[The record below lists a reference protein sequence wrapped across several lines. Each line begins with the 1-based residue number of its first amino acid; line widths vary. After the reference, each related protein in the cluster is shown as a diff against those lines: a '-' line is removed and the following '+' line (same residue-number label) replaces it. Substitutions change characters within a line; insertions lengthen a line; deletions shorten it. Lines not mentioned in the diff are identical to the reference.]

1 MMPHAQKAAIFN
13 KDEARTDWHDA
24 SLWMVRNKRDF
35 AVSEIPEWEF
45 LREFASDIKMH
56 TLSKLD
62 DYLESFEKAAIQNGA
77 IVHWAA
83 NAKEHNDIVLSILNK
98 HQAKKMVKS
107 KSMLT
112 EECHLN
118 EFLEHHNIEVIDSDL
133 GERIIQMLNEPPS
146 HIVLPAIHLKKEEI
160 GELFHRELHTE
171 KGATDPQYL
180 TEAARHH
187 LREKFHTA
195 QVALTGVNFGI
206 AETGEIVVCT
216 NEGNA
221 DMGVHLTPVQIH
233 SMGIEKLIPRRSDLA
248 VFTRLLARSATG
260 QPVTVFTSH
269 HRNPKPAGEMHIIL
283 VDNGRTEQ
291 LGKPDFRSSLKCIR
305 CGACMN
311 TCPIYRR
318 SGGHSYETT
327 IPGPIGSILTPG
339 IDLKKHGQL
348 PFASTLCGSC
358 TDVCPVKIDIH
369 TQLYKWR
376 QIVSEAGLPEGGN
389 KTMMSIMGSGLA
401 SPSFFHRLGN
411 IGRKL
416 LRLFPGKERFL
427 SFTVWT
433 KDRDLP
439 KAPVESFREWYAK
452 QNKDGQ

>member
-1 MMPHAQKAAIFN
+1 
-13 KDEARTDWHDA
+13 
-24 SLWMVRNKRDF
+24 
-35 AVSEIPEWEF
+35 
-45 LREFASDIKMH
+45 
-56 TLSKLD
+56 
-62 DYLESFEKAAIQNGA
+62 
-77 IVHWAA
+77 
-83 NAKEHNDIVLSILNK
+83 
-98 HQAKKMVKS
+98 
-107 KSMLT
+107 
-112 EECHLN
+112 
-118 EFLEHHNIEVIDSDL
+118 
-133 GERIIQMLNEPPS
+133 
-146 HIVLPAIHLKKEEI
+146 
-160 GELFHRELHTE
+160 
-171 KGATDPQYL
+171 
-180 TEAARHH
+180 
-187 LREKFHTA
+187 
-195 QVALTGVNFGI
+195 
-206 AETGEIVVCT
+206 
-216 NEGNA
+216 
-221 DMGVHLTPVQIH
+221 
-233 SMGIEKLIPRRSDLA
+233 
-248 VFTRLLARSATG
+248 
-260 QPVTVFTSH
+260 
-269 HRNPKPAGEMHIIL
+269 MHIIL

-376 QIVSEAGLPEGGN
+376 QIVSEAGLPEAGN
-389 KTMMSIMGSGLA
+389 KTMMSIMGNGLA

-452 QNKDGQ
+452 QAKDA